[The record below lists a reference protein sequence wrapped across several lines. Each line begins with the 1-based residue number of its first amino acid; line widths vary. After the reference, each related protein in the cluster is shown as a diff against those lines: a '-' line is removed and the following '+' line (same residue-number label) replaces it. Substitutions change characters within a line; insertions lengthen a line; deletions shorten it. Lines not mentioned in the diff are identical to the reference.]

1 MSAMVTMERKRQL
14 TTRFMSITAMM
25 MAMIAIM

>member
-1 MSAMVTMERKRQL
+1 MSTKVTMVRKRQL
-14 TTRFMSITAMM
+14 TTRFMSTMAMM